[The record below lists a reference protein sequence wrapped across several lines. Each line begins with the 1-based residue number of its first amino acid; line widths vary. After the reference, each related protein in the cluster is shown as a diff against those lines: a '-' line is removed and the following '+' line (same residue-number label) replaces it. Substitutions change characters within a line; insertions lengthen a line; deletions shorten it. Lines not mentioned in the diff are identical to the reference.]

1 MAQIELFH
9 GSRVLVEKPQLT
21 KCRPFNDYGPAFYCT
36 ESLELAKEW
45 ACNLGE
51 DGIANCYRLELD
63 GLALLDLNAP
73 QYCILHCEQSDL
85 MEPSGVFEYSY
96 VRL

>member
-9 GSRVLVEKPQLT
+9 GSRALVEKPQLA

-63 GLALLDLNAP
+63 GLALLDLNALSTASCTGWP
-73 QYCILHCEQSDL
+73 CFCATARS
-85 MEPSGVFEYSY
+85 
-96 VRL
+96 RLPRQR

>member
-9 GSRVLVEKPQLT
+9 GSRALVEKPQLA

-51 DGIANCYRLELD
+51 DGIANCYGWSSTGWRCSTSTPRSTASCTGWPCFCATARSRL
-63 GLALLDLNAP
+63 P
-73 QYCILHCEQSDL
+73 RQ
-85 MEPSGVFEYSY
+85 
-96 VRL
+96 R